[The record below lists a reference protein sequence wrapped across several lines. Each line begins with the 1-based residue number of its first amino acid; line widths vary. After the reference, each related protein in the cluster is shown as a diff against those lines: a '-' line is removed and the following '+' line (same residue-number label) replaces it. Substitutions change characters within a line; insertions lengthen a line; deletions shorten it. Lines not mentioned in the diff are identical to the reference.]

1 VSLIIR
7 IRRLRK
13 KFCGRFF
20 CGDFIRTV
28 LPFECDI
35 SNDDNPKG
43 IVRCNS
49 PLTYDSR
56 EKTIVFSSTGEL
68 RGKIC
73 SPVVGKKT
81 DFLDK
86 QCSLWP
92 RPYDARHC
100 AEEAPGLKERLV

>member
-1 VSLIIR
+1 M
-7 IRRLRK
+7 
-13 KFCGRFF
+13 
-20 CGDFIRTV
+20 
-28 LPFECDI
+28 PFECAI

-43 IVRCNS
+43 IARYNS
-49 PLTYDSR
+49 HLTYASR
-56 EKTIVFSSTGEL
+56 EKTIVFCSTGEL

-73 SPVVGKKT
+73 STVVGKPT
-81 DFLDK
+81 DFLGK